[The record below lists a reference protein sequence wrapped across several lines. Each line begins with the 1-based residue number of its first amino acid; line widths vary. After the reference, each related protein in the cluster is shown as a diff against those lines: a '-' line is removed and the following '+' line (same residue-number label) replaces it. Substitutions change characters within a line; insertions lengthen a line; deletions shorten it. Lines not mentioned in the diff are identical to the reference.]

1 MSKEEA
7 ETIDRPVD
15 PMHRWSYTQR
25 QDGKFVYVG
34 GPVSNINAA
43 CPIHANVEIGQTESG
58 AGWLKIVKDVK
69 SGDELCAN
77 YSAGSV
83 PVVSGR
89 DMICGWNGCQTYVT
103 IESANYS
110 KPKRIL
116 KRKAGGK

>member
-1 MSKEEA
+1 MNKEEA

-15 PMHRWSYTQR
+15 QMHRWSYTQR
-25 QDGKFVYVG
+25 QDSKFVYVG
-34 GPVSNINAA
+34 GPVSIINAA
-43 CPIHANVEIGQTESG
+43 CPIHANAEIGQT

-103 IESANYS
+103 IESANFF